1 MADKRRDTK
10 GRILRNG
17 EVQRADGKYM
27 YRYTDACGERQ
38 TVYSWK
44 LVETDKIPSGVK
56 NGPALRTMIAAIEKD
71 LKDGIRPNSASE
83 YKLNDLF
90 DSLME
95 LRTDL
100 KETTRC
106 NYLCLYNTHVR
117 ESIGK
122 CTLDKLKYT
131 DIQKFY
137 LGLNKDKGL
146 RISTLRAIHSIIWQS
161 LQNAVLDEIIRRN
174 PADGVMKTISKK
186 LGEEPQQRHALTLE
200 QQRRFID
207 YINNSNQY
215 KRYSSLF
222 TVLLGTGLRIGE
234 CLGLRWSDVDFKKD
248 IILVNHTLIYKDT
261 EAGGYAYRIGKPK
274 TISGN
279 RIIPMFQDVKKAL
292 LKEKRKKKNPDWEP
306 FVVDGYT
313 GFIFLNANGKVYT
326 PAGIFDKI
334 QIIVADYN
342 KEEAMRAEKEKREPC
357 LIPKISAHILR
368 HTFCTR
374 MCEIETNTKIIQEI
388 MGHKNIRTT
397 MNVYNEATSDA
408 KIASFKAAEG
418 AIYLG

>member
-1 MADKRRDTK
+1 
-10 GRILRNG
+10 
-17 EVQRADGKYM
+17 
-27 YRYTDACGERQ
+27 
-38 TVYSWK
+38 
-44 LVETDKIPSGVK
+44 
-56 NGPALRTMIAAIEKD
+56 
-71 LKDGIRPNSASE
+71 
-83 YKLNDLF
+83 
-90 DSLME
+90 ME

-215 KRYSSLF
+215 KRYSTLF

-357 LIPKISAHILR
+357 MIPKISAHILR
-368 HTFCTR
+368 GCVR
-374 MCEIETNTKIIQEI
+374 SRQIPRLSRKSWDTKISVL
-388 MGHKNIRTT
+388 R
-397 MNVYNEATSDA
+397 
-408 KIASFKAAEG
+408 
-418 AIYLG
+418 